1 MGVRL
6 PPHTHQTAY
15 WSLAAGG
22 ENPLP
27 GYQIQILPKKK
38 GGGGEAPTL
47 PNPLSRLGTGSVL
60 VAMLG
65 RGVSP
70 SKATGKSKRVFTPRE
85 RLVCRSPPPNPA
97 SPAVVGQQ
105 SPRAET
111 PHLRTDGARTPTLTP
126 GDKAKE
132 MSQRGWGSGVG
143 GQRRPHNFPAQPR
156 FLFTSFQA

>member
-38 GGGGEAPTL
+38 GGGVKPQPSPTRSPGWGQAVSRGDAGERSEPVQGHWEEQEGLHAP
-47 PNPLSRLGTGSVL
+47 GK
-60 VAMLG
+60 A
-65 RGVSP
+65 GVS
-70 SKATGKSKRVFTPRE
+70 F
-85 RLVCRSPPPNPA
+85 PPPNPA

-105 SPRAET
+105 NPRAET

-132 MSQRGWGSGVG
+132 MRQRGWGSGVG